1 MLAGSERLNR
11 LTLMYILVSLLL
23 IVLVVGALVDIVT
36 RPDGQ
41 VKHLPKTVWVLLVV
55 LLPMIGSIVWFVAG
69 REYATPVPL
78 GSFGDPRRRA
88 APSTAQR
95 PLTTEEELAA
105 LDREIAFHEKQDRIA
120 RLEAEAEARRKLG

>member
-1 MLAGSERLNR
+1 
-11 LTLMYILVSLLL
+11 MYILVSLLL

-55 LLPMIGSIVWFVAG
+55 LLPMIGSSVWFVAG

-120 RLEAEAEARRKLG
+120 RLEAEVEARRTLG